1 MRDAPQERSPSASGQ
16 RLSLNRMRPAQPWSM
31 AIRVASLNGR
41 YPRVGTWFAGISL
54 GPLSSVTVEE
64 VSVVFVLDL
73 RYAIRSLCR
82 VPVFTMAAVVS
93 LAIGI
98 ATSTTVFSLVDA
110 AMLRPPPFADAN
122 RLTVLNITQRTP
134 SEGELRLR
142 WSWPRFQ
149 LLQQDLQSFEGVA
162 SSSNAVLTITG
173 VADPEPLPVEIVSW
187 RYLTIMRAALVLG
200 PGFTEDE
207 DQPGRASPMV
217 ILSHDLWERRFSG
230 AQDVVGRTL
239 ELNSVPM
246 TVAGVAAR
254 GFRGVSGLADAWV
267 PATIAPRVSYRDY
280 LTTNQNFITVIG
292 RLRDGVPMDAARAEL
307 TVVGQRIHSEQP
319 SEMDTP
325 QDHFSA
331 AVMTLNDARI
341 DIVTRRALL
350 LLAGA
355 VVVLLM
361 IACANV
367 ASLLLGRAAGRRREI
382 AVRLAVGAS
391 RGRLV
396 RQLLVES
403 GLLAALSGVLGLV
416 IAFWTIAAVQIPPTL
431 ARGRNFFGA
440 VGEFATPTV
449 DWRVITFTVTISAC
463 TVLLFGLMPALR
475 ATRTDLVNDLKVG
488 VRASAASGRF
498 ALRESVV
505 VLQIAL
511 AVVLIVGCGLL
522 LTSYVRLRD
531 TRLGFEPSRLLT
543 FMIRPS
549 EVTYTTATAPA
560 LLDRIL
566 EEVGRVPGVEA
577 ATVDGCAP
585 LSMQCAS
592 ASLHIVGRPWTM
604 ATDTPTVLRHYVAPA
619 HFKTLGVEIIRG
631 RGVTE
636 NDRAG
641 RPPVVVIN
649 EAAAERF
656 WPNENPLGH
665 RVWFEGA
672 PTIGDPESTAEIV
685 GVTRNV
691 AYQPLDEN
699 PIQPD
704 FFTPYAQF
712 TYPTRMMLVRTR
724 GEPLALVAQIAAA
737 VRRADPALALFD
749 VQTMEARARG
759 SWSKHTFQ
767 TGLFVIIGVI
777 ALALAVTGVYAVTS
791 YYVASRTREI
801 GVRMALGA
809 SNIVVARTAMAQTTK
824 LALTGGTIG
833 VLGAVALSRIIGATL
848 HETSPLDPGVF
859 AGAVVVLMGA
869 VIAASYLP
877 LRRALRVNPV
887 DVLRSE

>member
-1 MRDAPQERSPSASGQ
+1 MLVHD
-16 RLSLNRMRPAQPWSM
+16 
-31 AIRVASLNGR
+31 
-41 YPRVGTWFAGISL
+41 F
-54 GPLSSVTVEE
+54 
-64 VSVVFVLDL
+64 
-73 RYAIRSLCR
+73 RYAVRSLRR
-82 VPVFTMAAVVS
+82 VPVFTLAAVVS
-93 LAIGI
+93 LALGI

-110 AMLRPPPFADAN
+110 AMLRPPPFGDPN

-134 SEGELRLR
+134 AEGELRHR

-149 LLQQDLQSFEGVA
+149 LLQQQLRSFEGVG
-162 SSSNAVLTITG
+162 SSSNNVLTITG

-187 RYLTIMRAALVLG
+187 RYLTIMRAPLVLG
-200 PGFTEDE
+200 HGFTEAE
-207 DQPGRASPMV
+207 DQPDRASPRV
-217 ILSHDLWERRFSG
+217 ILSHDLWEQRFG
-230 AQDVVGRTL
+230 AAQDVVGRTL
-239 ELNSVPM
+239 ELNGVPL
-246 TVAGVAAR
+246 TVAGVAGR
-254 GFRGVSGLADAWV
+254 GFRGVSGLARAWV
-267 PATIAPRVSYRDY
+267 PATLAPRLSYRDY
-280 LTTNQNFITVIG
+280 LTTNQNFISVIG
-292 RLRDGVPMDAARAEL
+292 RLRDGATMDAARAEMS
-307 TVVGQRIHSEQP
+307 VIGQRVHAAQP

-325 QDHFSA
+325 QDQFSA
-331 AVMTLNDARI
+331 ALMTLNDARI
-341 DIVTRRALL
+341 DSVTRRALL

-391 RGRLV
+391 RARLV

-431 ARGRNFFGA
+431 ARGRNFYGA

-449 DWRVITFTVTISAC
+449 DWRVIAFTVTISAC
-463 TVLLFGLMPALR
+463 TVLLFGLLPALR
-475 ATRTDLVNDLKVG
+475 ATRTDLVTDLKVG

-531 TRLGFEPSRLLT
+531 TRVGFDPSRLLT

-549 EVTYTTATAPA
+549 EVTYTTAMAPA
-560 LLDRIL
+560 LIDRVL

-585 LSMQCAS
+585 LSMQCAKG
-592 ASLHIVGRPWTM
+592 SLQVVGRPWANGTN
-604 ATDTPTVLRHYVAPA
+604 APVVLRHYVAPA
-619 HFKTLGVEIIRG
+619 HFTTLGIEIVRG
-631 RGVTE
+631 RGFTAD
-636 NDRAG
+636 DRAG

-656 WPNENPLGH
+656 WPNADPLGH
-665 RVWFEGA
+665 RIWFEES
-672 PTIGDPESTAEIV
+672 PTIGDPDSSAEII
-685 GVTRNV
+685 GVTRDV
-691 AYQPLDEN
+691 AYQPLDED
-699 PIQPD
+699 PIQPG

-712 TYPTRMMLVRTR
+712 TYPTRMVLVRTH
-724 GEPLALVAQIAAA
+724 GEPLALVAPIAGA

-767 TGLFVIIGVI
+767 TGLFLVIGVI
-777 ALALAVTGVYAVTS
+777 ALALAVTGVYAVTA
-791 YYVASRTREI
+791 YYIASRTREI

-809 SNIVVARTAMAQTTK
+809 SSLAVARAATAQTAR

-859 AGAVVVLMGA
+859 AGAVVVLITA
-869 VIAASYLP
+869 VIAASYFP

-887 DVLRSE
+887 EVLRSE

>member
-1 MRDAPQERSPSASGQ
+1 MAPH
-16 RLSLNRMRPAQPWSM
+16 L
-31 AIRVASLNGR
+31 
-41 YPRVGTWFAGISL
+41 
-54 GPLSSVTVEE
+54 
-64 VSVVFVLDL
+64 
-73 RYAIRSLCR
+73 
-82 VPVFTMAAVVS
+82 
-93 LAIGI
+93 
-98 ATSTTVFSLVDA
+98 
-110 AMLRPPPFADAN
+110 
-122 RLTVLNITQRTP
+122 
-134 SEGELRLR
+134 
-142 WSWPRFQ
+142 
-149 LLQQDLQSFEGVA
+149 
-162 SSSNAVLTITG
+162 
-173 VADPEPLPVEIVSW
+173 
-187 RYLTIMRAALVLG
+187 
-200 PGFTEDE
+200 
-207 DQPGRASPMV
+207 
-217 ILSHDLWERRFSG
+217 
-230 AQDVVGRTL
+230 
-239 ELNSVPM
+239 
-246 TVAGVAAR
+246 
-254 GFRGVSGLADAWV
+254 
-267 PATIAPRVSYRDY
+267 SYRDY

-292 RLRDGVPMDAARAEL
+292 RLRDGVPMAAARAEM
-307 TVVGQRIHSEQP
+307 TVVGQRVHAAHP

-325 QDHFSA
+325 QDQFSA

-350 LLAGA
+350 LLTGA

-403 GLLAALSGVLGLV
+403 GLIAALSGVVGLV

-449 DWRVITFTVTISAC
+449 DWRVIAFTVTISAC
-463 TVLLFGLMPALR
+463 TVLLFGLAPALR
-475 ATRTDLVNDLKVG
+475 ATRTDLVTDLKAG
-488 VRASAASGRF
+488 VRASAASGRSG
-498 ALRESVV
+498 LRESVV

-522 LTSYVRLRD
+522 LTSYARLRD
-531 TRLGFEPSRLLT
+531 TRLGFDPSRLLT

-560 LLDRIL
+560 LIDRVL

-592 ASLHIVGRPWTM
+592 ASLHVAGRPWTNG
-604 ATDTPTVLRHYVAPA
+604 TDAPVVLRHYVAPA
-619 HFKTLGVEIIRG
+619 HFKTLGVEIVRG
-631 RGVTE
+631 RGFSE
-636 NDRAG
+636 DDRAG

-656 WPNENPLGH
+656 WPNDNPIGQ
-665 RVWFEGA
+665 RVWFEES
-672 PTIGDPESTAEIV
+672 PTIGSPDSTAEIV
-685 GVTRNV
+685 GVTRNI
-691 AYQPLDEN
+691 AHQPLDED

-712 TYPTRMMLVRTR
+712 TYPTRMVLVRTR
-724 GEPLALVAQIAAA
+724 GEPLALVAPIAGA

-767 TGLFVIIGVI
+767 TGLFLVIGVI
-777 ALALAVTGVYAVTS
+777 ALALAITGVYAVTS
-791 YYVASRTREI
+791 YYIVSRTREI

-809 SNIVVARTAMAQTTK
+809 SSIVVARTAMSQTAR
-824 LALTGGTIG
+824 LALSGGTIG

-869 VIAASYLP
+869 VIAASYFP
-877 LRRALRVNPV
+877 VRRALRVNPV
-887 DVLRSE
+887 EVLRSE